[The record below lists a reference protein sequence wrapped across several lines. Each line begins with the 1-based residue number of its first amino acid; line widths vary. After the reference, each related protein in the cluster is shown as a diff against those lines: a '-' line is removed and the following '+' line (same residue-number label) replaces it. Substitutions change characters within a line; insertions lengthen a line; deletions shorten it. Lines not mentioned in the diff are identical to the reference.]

1 MFPNPKGG
9 AMDSLPT
16 EETQTADKLVSAYI
30 NIRNAIAE
38 KEDEI
43 KAMKET
49 QEKMSEAL
57 LALCTEQNIDS
68 IRTPFGTASRGI
80 RTNYWTSDW
89 HEMHEFIKSHDAMHL
104 LEKRIHNGN
113 MKEFLEENPGNVPP
127 GLQSDRK
134 YVITVRKPT
143 NK

>member
-1 MFPNPKGG
+1 
-9 AMDSLPT
+9 MDSLAA
-16 EETQTADKLVSAYI
+16 EETQPADKLVSAYI
-30 NIRNAIAE
+30 NIRNAIAA

-43 KAMKET
+43 KALKET
-49 QEKMSEAL
+49 QDKMAEAL
-57 LALCTEQNIDS
+57 LELCTGQNLEGF
-68 IRTPFGTASRGI
+68 RTPYGTVSRSI

-104 LEKRIHNGN
+104 LEKRIHNTH
-113 MKEFLEENPGNVPP
+113 MKEFLDENPGTVPP

-134 YVITVRKPT
+134 YVISVRKPS

>member
-1 MFPNPKGG
+1 ME
-9 AMDSLPT
+9 SLPA

-30 NIRNAIAE
+30 NIRNAIAD
-38 KEDEI
+38 KEEEI
-43 KAMKET
+43 KALKET

-57 LALCTEQNIDS
+57 LELCTEQNIDS
-68 IRTPFGTASRGI
+68 IRTPFGTASRRI
-80 RTNYWTSDW
+80 STNYWTSDW
-89 HEMHEFIKSHDAMHL
+89 HEMHEFIKQHDAMHL
-104 LEKRIHNGN
+104 LEKRIHNTH

-134 YVITVRKPT
+134 YVISVRKPT